1 MIEIVFTFVYFLCDL
16 FAIGFGA
23 KVLFR
28 LVSGELLEN
37 AAVHFLR
44 LVLATSIVGLLFPS
58 HHLPYTHGIS
68 MLSVYVSGASIL
80 AWRKFHLTGIWYRI
94 FSLSTTAILY
104 LSVLVAIA
112 QFRSISSPF
121 LALAPAQS
129 MSVFALIQ
137 YIVMVSF
144 AILAILVLRDRAKS
158 GHSGRES
165 R

>member
-23 KVLFR
+23 KVLFW
-28 LVSGELLEN
+28 LLSGELLEN

-58 HHLPYTHGIS
+58 HHLPYTRGIS
-68 MLSVYVSGASIL
+68 MLSIYLSGASIL

-94 FSLSTTAILY
+94 FSLSTTVILY

-112 QFRSISSPF
+112 QFHGALSPF
-121 LALAPAQS
+121 LALAPVQS
-129 MSVFALIQ
+129 EPVFALMQ
-137 YIVMVSF
+137 YIVMASF
-144 AILAILVLRDRAKS
+144 AVLAMLAFRGRAKKT
-158 GHSGRES
+158 GTEERE
-165 R
+165 

>member
-23 KVLFR
+23 KVLFW
-28 LVSGELLEN
+28 LLSGELLEN

-68 MLSVYVSGASIL
+68 MLSVYVSGVSIL

-94 FSLSTTAILY
+94 FSLSTTVILY

-112 QFRSISSPF
+112 QFHGASSPF
-121 LALAPAQS
+121 LVLAPVRS
-129 MSVFALIQ
+129 KPVFALMQ
-137 YIVMVSF
+137 YIVMALF
-144 AILAILVLRDRAKS
+144 AVLAMLAFRGRAKKT
-158 GHSGRES
+158 GIRA
-165 R
+165 

>member
-23 KVLFR
+23 KVLFW
-28 LVSGELLEN
+28 LLSGELLER

-121 LALAPAQS
+121 LALVRVQPKP
-129 MSVFALIQ
+129 VFALMH
-137 YIVMVSF
+137 YFVLASF
-144 AILAILVLRDRAKS
+144 AVLAMLAFRGRAKKT
-158 GHSGRES
+158 GTEERE
-165 R
+165 